1 MIGRLAMRKI
11 DLTNQRFGR
20 LLVVRESDIKKRT
33 AWECL
38 CDCGNTVVVTTTNLR
53 NKGTKSC
60 GCLRV
65 DVTTETHTIHGC
77 DRKSGRNR
85 LYVIWT
91 NMRERCSNPN
101 NDAYDNYG
109 GRGITVCDEWNID
122 FTEFKQWAISNGY
135 NEDSNSQTIDRI
147 DVNRGYSPDNCR
159 WISRKEQANNKRNS
173 RYVTYEGKRV
183 NIAELSEIT
192 GVPYFLLYKR
202 IVIRGWDVVR
212 AVTTPKI
219 THSR

>member
-1 MIGRLAMRKI
+1 
-11 DLTNQRFGR
+11 
-20 LLVVRESDIKKRT
+20 
-33 AWECL
+33 
-38 CDCGNTVVVTTTNLR
+38 
-53 NKGTKSC
+53 
-60 GCLRV
+60 
-65 DVTTETHTIHGC
+65 
-77 DRKSGRNR
+77 
-85 LYVIWT
+85 
-91 NMRERCSNPN
+91 MRERCSNPN
-101 NDAYDNYG
+101 NDAYGNYG

-212 AVTTPKI
+212 AVTTPKT

>member
-1 MIGRLAMRKI
+1 
-11 DLTNQRFGR
+11 
-20 LLVVRESDIKKRT
+20 
-33 AWECL
+33 
-38 CDCGNTVVVTTTNLR
+38 
-53 NKGTKSC
+53 
-60 GCLRV
+60 
-65 DVTTETHTIHGC
+65 
-77 DRKSGRNR
+77 
-85 LYVIWT
+85 
-91 NMRERCSNPN
+91 MRERCSNPN